1 MAHQKTSEEGAR
13 RVFPPP
19 GASLRRSIGPGLRPS
34 QFPPV
39 SDGPGTEAP
48 PVVHEVLREQ
58 GAPLEAGPRSVMEER
73 LGADLSHVRIH
84 TDQRAAASARAVDA
98 AAYTVG
104 SSIVFGMGHYAPHQE
119 QGRNLLAHELVHTL
133 QQGRA
138 GAPVSG
144 QRLTIEPPSS
154 AAEDEAR
161 AVAGASQASGL
172 RPRGLLRP
180 SAVPVKIPPPS
191 TVASRMVVAR
201 QPQSA
206 AGQAQQASQQARQAS
221 QQAQQA
227 SQQAQQASQ
236 QAQQASQQAGDA
248 EARANAAM
256 DEAKLASLRA
266 AATGHVNLAYTAY
279 VSACKDVKD
288 SIKAAAKQNAEMMAL
303 VLDVA
308 MGFATPGLSKW
319 IVGIANRIP
328 VESSTAAYRVALA
341 ALDGDRLKAALTGA
355 TKVASQTLKSHSMQ
369 LAGETD
375 VDKFV
380 GTLET
385 YTQQA
390 FQMVIDSL
398 PGKNAVEV
406 GVVAAAF
413 DASVANH
420 DVYRQDIKRLTD
432 MYEREVSPIG
442 EVPFMSQGFAP
453 QAVWVQ
459 DGTSRRLAIVTY
471 QPGFLGIWGNKYFL
485 SRWVDPEMKDLVI
498 KKQMQEFG
506 DVDTID
512 KGDLRQFR

>member
-1 MAHQKTSEEGAR
+1 M
-13 RVFPPP
+13 
-19 GASLRRSIGPGLRPS
+19 
-34 QFPPV
+34 
-39 SDGPGTEAP
+39 
-48 PVVHEVLREQ
+48 HEVLREQ
-58 GAPLEAGPRSVMEER
+58 GAPLEAGTRSVMEER
-73 LGADLSHVRIH
+73 LSADLSHVRVH

-104 SSIVFGMGHYAPHQE
+104 DSIVFGMGHYAPHQE
-119 QGRNLLAHELVHTL
+119 EGRNLLAHELVHTL

-138 GAPVSG
+138 GASVSG

-161 AVAGASQASGL
+161 AVAGAPQVPAL

-180 SAVPVKIPPPS
+180 SAVPVRVPPPS

-206 AGQAQQASQQARQAS
+206 AGPAQQASQQAQQAS

-236 QAQQASQQAGDA
+236 QAQQASQQAGGA
-248 EARANAAM
+248 EAKANAAM

-266 AATGHVNLAYTAY
+266 VAIGHLNLANTAY

-308 MGFATPGLSKW
+308 MGFVTPGLSKW
-319 IVGIANRIP
+319 IVGIVDHIP
-328 VESSTAAYRVALA
+328 VQSSTAAYRVAFGALA
-341 ALDGDRLKAALTGA
+341 AMDGDRLKALLTGA
-355 TKVASQTLKSHSMQ
+355 TRVASQTLKSHSMQ

-380 GTLET
+380 GSLET
-385 YTQQA
+385 HAQEA
-390 FQMVIDSL
+390 FEMIIDSL
-398 PGKNAVEV
+398 PGKSAVEV
-406 GVVAAAF
+406 GVVTAAF
-413 DASVANH
+413 HSSVANH
-420 DVYRQDIKRLTD
+420 DVYREDIKRLTD
-432 MYEREVSPIG
+432 MFEREVLPIG
-442 EVPFMSQGFAP
+442 DAPFTYSGSGGFAP

-498 KKQMQEFG
+498 KKQMQQFG
-506 DVDTID
+506 NIDTID
-512 KGDLRQFR
+512 KGDLRQIF